1 MDALIWILVSIAG
14 IALISYANKTTKT
27 IVSDPRSTYGYGP
40 DKWLK
45 DETNIEIAVESIS
58 KANDIHFNGEKG
70 RIFFVEYLKKLLSSS
85 V

>member
-14 IALISYANKTTKT
+14 IAIISYANKTTKT

-45 DETNIEIAVESIS
+45 DETNISCPSCNKNDKSKNFFRKGNEKFIFICPNCKSLFEI
-58 KANDIHFNGEKG
+58 
-70 RIFFVEYLKKLLSSS
+70 R
-85 V
+85 